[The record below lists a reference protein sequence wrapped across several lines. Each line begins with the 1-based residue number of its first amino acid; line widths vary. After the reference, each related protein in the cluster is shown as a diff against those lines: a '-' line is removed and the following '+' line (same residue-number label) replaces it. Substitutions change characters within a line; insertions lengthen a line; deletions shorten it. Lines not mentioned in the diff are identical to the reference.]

1 MCHAII
7 RATFRG
13 ETTPQQIDVETPEE
27 LSERLSK
34 LRDSTECVKFRVF
47 VTTHREDRVT
57 TWEQNP

>member
-27 LSERLSK
+27 LDDRLTK
-34 LRDSTECVKFRVF
+34 LRESSECMKFRVF
-47 VTTHREDRVT
+47 TLARREERVT
-57 TWEQNP
+57 TWEVSP

>member
-27 LSERLSK
+27 LAERLNK
-34 LRDSTECVKFRVF
+34 LRESTECVKFRVF